1 MRLRFAPSPTG
12 ALHIGGARTA
22 LFNWLLAR
30 GSGGTLVLRIEDT
43 DRERST
49 PENVQ
54 QILDALSW
62 LELDWDEG
70 PIFQSERAER
80 HREALEGLL
89 ASGHAYRSNAT
100 AEDVRAY
107 KQAHGAERGFRG
119 EGRTGNQQE
128 GGAVRLRVPDEG
140 ATVVHDAIRG
150 ETRFEHVH
158 LDDPVIAR
166 SDGSVLYNFAV
177 AIDDLDAG
185 ITHVVRGEDHLSNT
199 PKQLL
204 VLEALGAPQPVY
216 AHLPLLHGPD
226 GRKLSKRHGAA
237 SVQELRA
244 AGYLPEAVRNYLALL
259 GWGAGDDATVIPTAQ
274 LAERFALE
282 RVSRNPAQFDETK
295 LRWMNGVYIRGL
307 PPEGLARRV
316 AEHLAEEGPPSARGV
331 VERLVEGSPSVG
343 GVAGHP
349 AAEDQPSALG
359 VGRPGEGRERFE
371 RAVAISQEKI
381 QTLADFWP
389 LAGFLFE
396 EPPRE
401 ESESARRARER
412 WLDAQGRGVLA
423 QTRAALAQCAGFT
436 EEEVQGALTEVQQR
450 LGVKPREVYQ
460 PLRVALAGTPISPGI
475 FESVALLGRE
485 ETLRRIDTALA
496 RG

>member
-1 MRLRFAPSPTG
+1 MRVRFAPSPTG

-30 GSGGTLVLRIEDT
+30 GSGGALVLRVEDT

-49 PENVQ
+49 PENVE
-54 QILDALSW
+54 QIIDALRW

-80 HREALEGLL
+80 HREVLAQLL
-89 ASGHAYRSNAT
+89 REGHAYHSSAT
-100 AEDVRAY
+100 AADVRSY
-107 KQAHGAERGFRG
+107 KERHGAERGFRG
-119 EGRTGNQQE
+119 EGRAGSQSA
-128 GGAVRLRVPDEG
+128 GAVRLRVPDEG

-177 AIDDLDAG
+177 AVDDLDAG

-204 VLEALGAPQPVY
+204 VLEALEAPQPVY

-259 GWGAGDDATVIPTAQ
+259 GWG
-274 LAERFALE
+274 
-282 RVSRNPAQFDETK
+282 
-295 LRWMNGVYIRGL
+295 
-307 PPEGLARRV
+307 
-316 AEHLAEEGPPSARGV
+316 
-331 VERLVEGSPSVG
+331 G
-343 GVAGHP
+343 GA
-349 AAEDQPSALG
+349 
-359 VGRPGEGRERFE
+359 
-371 RAVAISQEKI
+371 K
-381 QTLADFWP
+381 T
-389 LAGFLFE
+389 
-396 EPPRE
+396 PR
-401 ESESARRARER
+401 
-412 WLDAQGRGVLA
+412 
-423 QTRAALAQCAGFT
+423 
-436 EEEVQGALTEVQQR
+436 
-450 LGVKPREVYQ
+450 
-460 PLRVALAGTPISPGI
+460 
-475 FESVALLGRE
+475 
-485 ETLRRIDTALA
+485 
-496 RG
+496 